1 MKKTLISVAGYD
13 PTSGAGSSL
22 DLKVF
27 HSLGYYGI
35 GILTSLT
42 AQNTQKINKI
52 KCLSHDFILDQY
64 RTVRDDIEFSG
75 IKIGMLG
82 CKDAITAIDKILSQN
97 KGLPLVVDPV
107 FKSSSGTWL
116 LEDDSIS
123 DYLSVLKGKATILT
137 PNLEETALI
146 CGKKISDKQDM
157 QAAAKNIFQTYQIP
171 CLIKGGHLSGQAI
184 DLFYNGH
191 EYHFMEKTKLN
202 KTVHGTGCFLSSSI
216 LCYLA
221 NGETLLQ
228 ACKLAAQFTNQAI
241 QKAIPLGK
249 GQSIIDVI

>member
-27 HSLGYYGI
+27 LSFGYHGI
-35 GILTSLT
+35 GILTSIT
-42 AQNTQKINKI
+42 SQNTQKINKI

-64 RTVRDDIEFSG
+64 QTVRDDIEFSG

-82 CKDAITAIDKILSQN
+82 CKETIPVIDKILSQN
-97 KGLPLVVDPV
+97 KGIPIVVDPV

-116 LEDDSIS
+116 LENNSIS
-123 DYLSVLKGKATILT
+123 DYLSILKGKASILT

-146 CGKKISDKQDM
+146 CGKKISDQQDM
-157 QAAAKNIFQTYQIP
+157 QTAAKNIFQTYHIS
-171 CLIKGGHLSGQAI
+171 CLIKGGHFSGQAI

-191 EYHFMEKTKLN
+191 EYHFMERAKLN

-221 NGETLLQ
+221 NGESLLQ
-228 ACKLAAQFTNQAI
+228 ACKLAGRLTHQAI

-249 GQSIIDVI
+249 GQSIIVDI